1 MSNLCSHKIVLAFYW
16 LYNQCLQ
23 NLTKFLLK
31 IFSNWIRQNF
41 SRFHENQTSTNI
53 VHKTL
58 LKEHENIWNILK
70 LWIILLFANTLNL
83 GLYYYRICINR
94 NSYEYGDWFLRIF
107 LSHSVRTHSQNKLLL
122 PKSIYHLQLQRK

>member
-31 IFSNWIRQNF
+31 IFSNWIRF
-41 SRFHENQTSTNI
+41 RDSMRIKTSTNI
-53 VHKTL
+53 VQKTL
-58 LKEHENIWNILK
+58 LKEHGNIWNILK

-83 GLYYYRICINR
+83 GLFYYRICINR
-94 NSYEYGDWFLRIF
+94 NLYEYGDWFLRIF
-107 LSHSVRTHSQNKLLL
+107 LSHSVCTHSQNKLLL
-122 PKSIYHLQLQRK
+122 PNSIYQL